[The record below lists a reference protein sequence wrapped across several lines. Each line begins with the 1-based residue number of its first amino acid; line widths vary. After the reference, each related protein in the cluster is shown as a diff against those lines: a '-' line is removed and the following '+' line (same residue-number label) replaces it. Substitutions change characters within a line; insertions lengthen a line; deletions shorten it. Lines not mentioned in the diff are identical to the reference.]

1 MRTKFCQLFAQ
12 VFLLGELLSVV
23 DSKGTF
29 YGGHV
34 NPFYGS
40 RYNLYK
46 AGLNPHHS
54 PNKPMTRHKNHCAYV
69 VQKNISCTMQDGVA
83 TYVKAEYT
91 TKCIWGQKCP
101 VVMYRTFYKPKY
113 KVGFKTV
120 TELEWR
126 CCPGYSGENC
136 YDGPT
141 SLPDVMM
148 PPFKGTGGPNRPG
161 MKGFPHGPRPPV
173 DKKPGGGQLEP
184 DKPFPSVPDHRPI
197 PTGQLPA
204 GNGKPNYGNK
214 FGISGVTG
222 ERLDHME
229 EDLRRLTQGLDTLNG
244 VVAGLEQRL
253 RTSLREDTNKILVS
267 LLPNAPRVPDSTVG
281 FGVIPDGTP
290 DGLEGGESFTGFGD
304 LAGRVTEV
312 RDDLRAKTHIL
323 EEIQGMVLGHDG
335 QLKRLLEGARGTPI
349 LGPSSAARLD
359 EIIDGKL
366 ADMRAEILDGF
377 ERRLTSLESHCDT
390 KIGEVQ
396 RKCHR
401 DHMDGQE
408 QMQQSLDGRET
419 GLREELGSLQAQIQG
434 LTLTESCCGQVNS
447 LSQRVLLLEESVK
460 GLTESQRQ
468 LHTAITDHSI
478 HVETLIETRLV
489 DIEGRL
495 NATEGGPDGVAGL
508 PGGLDGF
515 KTMLEDKLKTLEERV
530 FVAVEEL
537 SNATAPAL
545 LEGQV
550 VPALETEIESVRRRV
565 EGDLDGI
572 QKQLIDLELL
582 CTSSC
587 SPSTPPAGGVSL
599 TEVEEDCE
607 GMEKK
612 MTDRLNSHS
621 NQLDRLNTT
630 LQNLLFRVA
639 QEDTE
644 GVVQGEITLLKV
656 NINSVNRT
664 LKGLK
669 DSISFIASEV
679 GHANTT
685 WEQREHQLVNQVQGI
700 TKLVGH
706 QASLLGAGERRLAQL
721 KGELLALK
729 RQLSGELQGC
739 RSTAI
744 EVQKEVKNVDSRVS
758 QVEGQCS
765 SLGELAE
772 HLERIRAE
780 LERHSDSYLAQVN
793 GTLGVHSEQLAE
805 LKGEVKDCVAKEVA
819 NQKGDQ

>member
-1 MRTKFCQLFAQ
+1 MRTKLCQLVAQ
-12 VFLLGELLSVV
+12 FFLLGVLLSVA

-34 NPFYGS
+34 NPFYGN
-40 RYNLYK
+40 RYNLFK
-46 AGLNPHHS
+46 AGLNPHHL

-69 VQKNISCTMQDGVA
+69 VQKNITCTMQDGVS

-141 SLPDVMM
+141 PSPGGVI
-148 PPFKGTGGPNRPG
+148 PPFRGPGIPHRPG
-161 MKGFPHGPRPPV
+161 MKGFPHGPRPPM
-173 DKKPGGGQLEP
+173 DQKPGGGQLEP
-184 DKPFPSVPDHRPI
+184 GKPFPNVPDHRPI

-204 GNGKPNYGNK
+204 GDGKPNHGNK

-222 ERLDHME
+222 ERLDRME
-229 EDLRRLTQGLDTLNG
+229 DDMRRLTQGLDTLNG
-244 VVAGLEQRL
+244 VVAGLEERL

-267 LLPNAPRVPDSTVG
+267 LLANGARVPDSTVG

-290 DGLEGGESFTGFGD
+290 DGLDGEERFTGLGD

-312 RDDLRAKTHIL
+312 RDELRAKTHIL

-335 QLKRLLEGARGTPI
+335 QLKRLLDGARGKPI
-349 LGPSSAARLD
+349 PGPGSTAHVD
-359 EIIDGKL
+359 EILDAKL

-377 ERRLTSLESHCDT
+377 ERRLAGLENFCDK

-396 RKCHR
+396 KQCHR
-401 DHMDGQE
+401 EHMDGQE

-447 LSQRVLLLEESVK
+447 LSQRMLLLEESVK

-468 LHTAITDHSI
+468 LQNALADQSI

-495 NATEGGPDGVAGL
+495 NATEGGPDGLGGV
-508 PGGLDGF
+508 PVGLDGF
-515 KTMLEDKLKTLEERV
+515 KTMLEDKLKTLEERL

-587 SPSTPPAGGVSL
+587 SPSTPPAGGVSV
-599 TEVEEDCE
+599 TEVEEECE

-612 MTDRLNSHS
+612 MKDRLDIHS
-621 NQLDRLNTT
+621 NRLDRLNNT
-630 LQNLLFRVA
+630 LQNLLFRIA

-644 GVVQGEITLLKV
+644 GTVQGEITLLKV

-669 DSISFIASEV
+669 DSISFITSEV
-679 GHANTT
+679 GHANAT

-706 QASLLGAGERRLAQL
+706 QASLLGAGERRLAHL
-721 KGELLALK
+721 KGELVALK
-729 RQLSGELQGC
+729 RRLAGELHGC

-744 EVQKEVKNVDSRVS
+744 EVQREVKDFDSRVS

-793 GTLGVHSEQLAE
+793 GTLAIHSEQLAE
-805 LKGEVKDCVAKEVA
+805 LKGEVKDCAAKEAA
-819 NQKGDQ
+819 NQKIDE

>member
-1 MRTKFCQLFAQ
+1 MRTKFWKLIAQ
-12 VFLLGELLSVV
+12 ILLLGVLLSVV

-29 YGGHV
+29 YGGPV
-34 NPFYGS
+34 NPFYGN

-54 PNKPMTRHKNHCAYV
+54 PNKPMTRHKNHCAFV
-69 VQKNISCTMQDGVA
+69 VQKNITCIMQDGVA
-83 TYVKAEYT
+83 TFVKAEYT

-113 KVGFKTV
+113 KVGYKTV

-141 SLPDVMM
+141 SLPDVM
-148 PPFKGTGGPNRPG
+148 PPFKGQGLPHRPG
-161 MKGFPHGPRPPV
+161 VKGFPHGPRPPV
-173 DKKPGGGQLEP
+173 DHRPGGGQLEP
-184 DKPFPSVPDHRPI
+184 GRPIPSVPDQRPI
-197 PTGQLPA
+197 PTGQLPS
-204 GNGKPNYGNK
+204 GNGKPNYGNR

-222 ERLDHME
+222 ERLDRME
-229 EDLRRLTQGLDTLNG
+229 DDLRRLTQGLDTLNG
-244 VVAGLEQRL
+244 VVAGLEERL

-267 LLPNAPRVPDSTVG
+267 LIPNGPRVPDSTVG
-281 FGVIPDGTP
+281 FGVIPDGTL
-290 DGLEGGESFTGFGD
+290 DGVEGGESFTGIGD

-312 RDDLRAKTHIL
+312 RDELRAKTHIL
-323 EEIQGMVLGHDG
+323 EEIKGMVIGHDG
-335 QLKRLLEGARGTPI
+335 QLKKLIDGARGKPI
-349 LGPSSAARLD
+349 PGPGSTTLIDEILDARL
-359 EIIDGKL
+359 
-366 ADMRAEILDGF
+366 ADVRAEILDGF
-377 ERRLTSLESHCDT
+377 ERRLTGLESHCDS

-396 RKCHR
+396 KQCHKE
-401 DHMDGQE
+401 HMDGQE
-408 QMQQSLDGRET
+408 HMQQSLDGRET
-419 GLREELGSLQAQIQG
+419 GLREELGTLQAQIQG

-447 LSQRVLLLEESVK
+447 LSHRVLLLEESVK
-460 GLTESQRQ
+460 DLTESQRLLQ
-468 LHTAITDHSI
+468 TALTDQTI
-478 HVETLIETRLV
+478 HVETRMVEIESHFNV
-489 DIEGRL
+489 
-495 NATEGGPDGVAGL
+495 TEGGSDGVAGL

-550 VPALETEIESVRRRV
+550 VPALETEIESVRRRL
-565 EGDLDGI
+565 EGDLGGI

-587 SPSTPPAGGVSL
+587 SPSTPPAGGITVP
-599 TEVEEDCE
+599 VDEEDCE
-607 GMEKK
+607 EMEKK

-621 NQLDRLNTT
+621 KQLAGLNNT
-630 LQNLLFRVA
+630 LNSLLFHIA
-639 QEDTE
+639 QEEEE
-644 GVVQGEITLLKV
+644 GTVQGEITLLKI

-669 DSISFIASEV
+669 DSISVIAGEV
-679 GHANTT
+679 GHANST
-685 WEQREHQLVNQVQGI
+685 WEQREHQLINQVQGI

-721 KGELLALK
+721 KAELVSLK
-729 RQLSGELQGC
+729 TRLSGELQGC
-739 RSTAI
+739 KSTAI
-744 EVQKEVKNVDSRVS
+744 EVQKEVKEVDSRVS

-780 LERHSDSYLAQVN
+780 LERHSDTYLAQAN
-793 GTLGVHSEQLAE
+793 GTMDVHSQQLAK
-805 LKGEVKDCVAKEVA
+805 LQGEVKNNAGRGAA

>member
-1 MRTKFCQLFAQ
+1 MRTKLCHLLAQL
-12 VFLLGELLSVV
+12 FLLGVLLSVV

-34 NPFYGS
+34 NPFYGN

-54 PNKPMTRHKNHCAYV
+54 PNKPMTRHKNYCAYV
-69 VQKNISCTMQDGVA
+69 VQKNITCTMQDGVA
-83 TYVKAEYT
+83 TYVKADYT

-101 VVMYRTFYKPKY
+101 VVMYRTIYKPKY

-141 SLPDVMM
+141 SLPDVMT
-148 PPFKGTGGPNRPG
+148 PFKGGGSPHRPG
-161 MKGFPHGPRPPV
+161 MRGFPHGPRPPV
-173 DKKPGGGQLEP
+173 DQRPGGGQLEP
-184 DKPFPSVPDHRPI
+184 GKPVPGVPDSRPI
-197 PTGQLPA
+197 PTGQFPA
-204 GNGKPNYGNK
+204 GSGRPNYGNK

-222 ERLDHME
+222 ERLDRME
-229 EDLRRLTQGLDTLNG
+229 EDMRRLTQGLDTLNG
-244 VVAGLEQRL
+244 MVAGLEERL

-267 LLPNAPRVPDSTVG
+267 LLPNAPRVPDSAVG

-290 DGLEGGESFTGFGD
+290 DGLDGGEGFIGFGD

-312 RDDLRAKTHIL
+312 KDELRAKTLIL

-335 QLKRLLEGARGTPI
+335 QLKKLLEGAKGRPI
-349 LGPSSAARLD
+349 PGPGSTGHLD
-359 EIIDGKL
+359 EILDAKL
-366 ADMRAEILDGF
+366 ADVRAEILDGF
-377 ERRLTSLESHCDT
+377 ERRITGLESHCDE
-390 KIGEVQ
+390 KIGAVQ
-396 RKCHR
+396 NQCHKE
-401 DHMDGQE
+401 HMDGQE

-447 LSQRVLLLEESVK
+447 LSHRVLLLEESVK

-468 LHTAITDHSI
+468 LQTALTDQSI

-565 EGDLDGI
+565 EGELDGI

-587 SPSTPPAGGVSL
+587 SPSTPPAGGVSG
-599 TEVEEDCE
+599 TTVEEECE
-607 GMEKK
+607 EIEKK

-621 NQLDRLNTT
+621 NQLDRLNNT
-630 LQNLLFRVA
+630 LQNLLFHIA
-639 QEDTE
+639 QEDIE
-644 GVVQGEITLLKV
+644 GTVQGEITLLKV

-669 DSISFIASEV
+669 DSIRSIASEV
-679 GHANTT
+679 GHANAS

-706 QASLLGAGERRLAQL
+706 QTSLLGAGERRLAQL
-721 KGELLALK
+721 KGELAALK
-729 RQLSGELQGC
+729 RQLAGELQGC

-744 EVQKEVKNVDSRVS
+744 EVQKEVKDVDSRVS
-758 QVEGQCS
+758 HVEGQCS

-772 HLERIRAE
+772 QLERIRAE
-780 LERHSDSYLAQVN
+780 LERHSDSYLAEVN
-793 GTLGVHSEQLAE
+793 GTLAAHSEQLAE
-805 LKGEVKDCVAKEVA
+805 LKGGVKDCNKEAA

>member
-1 MRTKFCQLFAQ
+1 MRTNFCELAAQ
-12 VFLLGELLSVV
+12 FFLLGALLSAA

-69 VQKNISCTMQDGVA
+69 VQKNITCTMQDGVS

-101 VVMYRTFYKPKY
+101 VVMYRTIYKPKY
-113 KVGFKTV
+113 KVGYKTV

-141 SLPDVMM
+141 SLPDVVV
-148 PPFKGTGGPNRPG
+148 PPFKGSGLPHRPG
-161 MKGFPHGPRPPV
+161 VKGYPFGPRPPI
-173 DKKPGGGQLEP
+173 DHLPGGGQLEP
-184 DKPFPSVPDHRPI
+184 GRPYPGGPDHRPG
-197 PTGQLPA
+197 PSGQLP
-204 GNGKPNYGNK
+204 
-214 FGISGVTG
+214 GVTG
-222 ERLDHME
+222 ERLDRME
-229 EDLRRLTQGLDTLNG
+229 EDMRRLTKGLDSLNG
-244 VVAGLEQRL
+244 MVVNLEERL
-253 RTSLREDTNKILVS
+253 RTSLREDTKRILVS
-267 LLPNAPRVPDSTVG
+267 LLPNPPPLPDATVE
-281 FGVIPDGTP
+281 FGTIPDGIP
-290 DGLEGGESFTGFGD
+290 DGLEGGESFPSYGD
-304 LAGRVTEV
+304 LAGRVIEV
-312 RDDLRAKTHIL
+312 RDELRAKTLIL

-335 QLKRLLEGARGTPI
+335 QLKKIMEGVRGRPI
-349 LGPSSAARLD
+349 PGSSSSIPLD
-359 EIIDGKL
+359 KILDIKL
-366 ADMRAEILDGF
+366 AGVRAEILDGF
-377 ERRLTSLESHCDT
+377 ERRLTNLENHCDT

-396 RKCHR
+396 QQCHR
-401 DHMDGQE
+401 DHLDGQE

-419 GLREELGSLQAQIQG
+419 GIREKLGSLQAQIQG
-434 LTLTESCCGQVNS
+434 LTLTESCCGQVSS
-447 LSQRVLLLEESVK
+447 LSHRVLLLEESVK

-468 LHTAITDHSI
+468 LQNALADQNI

-489 DIEGRL
+489 DLESRL
-495 NATEGGPDGVAGL
+495 NATDVGIVGVTSL
-508 PGGLDGF
+508 PEGLDGF

-565 EGDLDGI
+565 EGDLDGF
-572 QKQLIDLELL
+572 QKQLVDLELL

-587 SPSTPPAGGVSL
+587 SPSTPPAGGISI
-599 TEVEEDCE
+599 TTVEEECD

-612 MTDRLNSHS
+612 MTERLDTHS
-621 NQLDRLNTT
+621 NQLDRLNNT
-630 LQNLLFRVA
+630 LQNLLFHIA
-639 QEDTE
+639 QVGNEDN
-644 GVVQGEITLLKV
+644 VHGEITLLKV

-669 DSISFIASEV
+669 DSITFLAHEV
-679 GHANTT
+679 GRTNDT
-685 WEQREHQLVNQVQGI
+685 WEHREHQLVNQVHGI
-700 TKLVGH
+700 TRLVGH
-706 QASLLGAGERRLAQL
+706 QASLLGAGERRLAQI
-721 KGELLALK
+721 KGELVALK
-729 RQLSGELQGC
+729 RRLSGELQGC

-744 EVQKEVKNVDSRVS
+744 EVQREVKDVDSRVS
-758 QVEGQCS
+758 KVEGQCS
-765 SLGELAE
+765 TLGELAE

-780 LERHSDSYLAQVN
+780 LERHSDSYLAKVN
-793 GTLGVHSEQLAE
+793 TTLADHSEQLAE
-805 LKGEVKDCVAKEVA
+805 LKGEVKNC
-819 NQKGDQ
+819 NQQGDQ